1 MGKRAVD
8 LTLEELAVL
17 GGKAA
22 FQAAS
27 KAQQSA
33 LTVTG
38 TVDFFDGEQQVSS
51 LAQLLPSGT
60 VTLVEKS
67 GEDDHRAPRSA
78 TRPVGRP
85 QRD

>member
-8 LTLEELAVL
+8 LSLDELAAL

-22 FQAAS
+22 RQAVA
-27 KAQQSA
+27 KAQQRG

-38 TVDFFDGEQQVSS
+38 TVDFFDGEQAVSS
-51 LAQLLPSGT
+51 LAQLQPSGT
-60 VTLVEKS
+60 VTLVEV
-67 GEDDHRAPRSA
+67 GDDAG
-78 TRPVGRP
+78 TELGRPGKKLARRP